1 MIYIWSKDVFLESLN
16 NDNDNDNDDNADE
29 DVKDELW
36 MQKSEVRKMK

>member
-16 NDNDNDNDDNADE
+16 NDNDNDNDDNAD
-29 DVKDELW
+29 VTDELW